1 MRIVFVFLGWVL
13 IVILFLG
20 VIIIGAVVWKKKSR
34 QKRDALWIQLANEIG
49 AEFIKGQ
56 SFVSSKV
63 QAHFKEW
70 TITLDT
76 YITSGSGSRLYTRIK
91 APFENTDG
99 LQFTL
104 FPKSLFDN
112 LVTAIGVSVI
122 ETGNAEFDHDFII
135 RGKDELKIQAVL
147 ANTSIRQLIEGLR
160 PLELRILQDD
170 LIFQV
175 PGEIKDVERLKS
187 LFELFKETLNQ
198 LKG

>member
-135 RGKDELKIQAVL
+135 RGKDELKIQAVF